1 MTCDGAQTFIMHAT
15 MEMNA
20 TKDSY
25 SRHYDYTTGSTATT
39 DVKTKFQ
46 GSGTENW
53 CEDVL
58 AGPKPLCQC
67 DIPNERGAGSS

>member
-1 MTCDGAQTFIMHAT
+1 MWAQSFIMHAT

-39 DVKTKFQ
+39 DVNTKFE

-58 AGPKPLCQC
+58 AGSGPLYLWHRHRKN
-67 DIPNERGAGSS
+67 DRRMGSS